1 MANLK
6 DFHKDNYSS
15 YSKTSCFLP
24 VDLDYP
30 DELLDLHREF
40 HKEMLPKYQ
49 LQIKEDNAF
58 SHDKNKNLIP
68 NVGNKRKNKIFT
80 IKT

>member
-6 DFHKDNYSS
+6 DFNKDNYSS

-49 LQIKEDNAF
+49 LQIIEGR
-58 SHDKNKNLIP
+58 DKK
-68 NVGNKRKNKIFT
+68 KARKKTKILFLM
-80 IKT
+80 